1 MYRFFFV
8 QYSIVG
14 LHNCVEN
21 AVVSTSPMGF
31 SRMGQLDL
39 VVTGTIL
46 KPNNHPWLSIYIQ
59 GLLRNEKESLI
70 PNDWRNKLYWLRSK
84 HICFDPK
91 ILCY

>member
-46 KPNNHPWLSIYIQ
+46 KPNNHPWLSIYVYKVCY
-59 GLLRNEKESLI
+59 ETK
-70 PNDWRNKLYWLRSK
+70 RS
-84 HICFDPK
+84 P
-91 ILCY
+91 